1 MKKNS
6 AFIGEGLTIMVE
18 MLAPYVAQ
26 QLQGLYHKEWW
37 KEGVLDKLYS
47 TDQND
52 LPESGDY
59 NKLVGSMDAALCLKL
74 INYNWKDVFSSK
86 LSREHRNW
94 AMELITTRNNW
105 AHMTPVSD
113 FDDDDAWRALDTM
126 ARLMEQIDN
135 ETTNKLRKI
144 AKEIRD
150 KEITAVQ
157 QLAGNIPVAKDLIP
171 QSITADIKPWTQVIQ
186 PHPDVAQG
194 RYRQAEFAADLFQVY
209 KGQAEVEYQD
219 PVEFFNRTYVTD
231 GMQALLTQA
240 LKRITSDGGEPVIQ
254 LKTAFGGGK
263 THSMLALYHLLR
275 SGSQMQKNPSVK
287 SIIEQAGIKTLPSVR
302 VAVIVGTALNPSTY
316 SQPPY
321 MPGIQ
326 INTLWGEIAA
336 QLAQGAGKP
345 EAYNLIKEADQK
357 SVAPGSEALTKLF
370 DTCGPCLILID
381 ELVAYAR
388 KIYNVDDLPAGSFD
402 NLLTFIQE
410 LTEAARA
417 SKNSVLVASIPESDR
432 EAGGKAGLEA
442 QEYIERVFGRMES
455 VWKPVSAQ
463 EGFEVVRRRLF
474 LQVQDP
480 NSVEQVC
487 RVYSNL
493 YRDNASD
500 FPPECREMDYFRKI
514 KMCYPIH
521 PEFFDRLY
529 NDWASLESFQRT
541 RGVLRLM
548 ATLIY
553 HLWTAGDTSL
563 LIMPGSLLLEIPY
576 LRDELT
582 RYLSDAW
589 NSIIDTEIDGKHSLS
604 RQLDQD
610 NTRFT
615 PRHICRRTAR
625 AILLGSAPDVKAQ
638 DVRGIDASR
647 VRLGVVQP
655 GENIALFNDALSH
668 LSGSLSYL
676 FRSNTR
682 YWFDT
687 RPNLLRVMKDR
698 MQQIEPHLI
707 EEEVSRRLSNGYSRD
722 VFSGVHIWPENSSYV
737 PDDDNARL
745 VVLPMSKTH
754 TSGKANSEAMA
765 FISECIRERGQSP
778 RNFTNMLVFL
788 APDKDKEYKIKS
800 AAQEYLAWKSICG
813 DETALN
819 LDKQQIKDANQN
831 KDTSDKSL
839 SRIIFDAW
847 SWLISPYQKDTNPIE
862 YEVIEIAGGEIHA
875 VTKAGNR
882 VKNNDLVISQWHP
895 SNLKMSLESYLWKE
909 KDDCPVAEVWR
920 VLASYCYMPRLKGR
934 NVLIETISRGIQLGT
949 FAWASSINN
958 NGKYE
963 NMTYENIP
971 NIRDLSGLLIK
982 AEVAKAIIEA
992 KQKEREQEGSHPPI
1006 VGSQGGEVGGETDIQ
1021 PPKPVKKRQY
1031 RASVN
1036 LSKLRMGSEAAQ
1048 ISEEIIE
1055 HLDSVAD
1062 MDITVTL
1069 SIKATSQNGIPDDL
1083 MRVIRENSKVL
1094 HFDISEFDD

>member
-6 AFIGEGLTIMVE
+6 AIIGEGLAIMVE

-26 QLQGLYHKEWW
+26 QLQGHYRKTWW
-37 KEGVLDKLYS
+37 QEGVLDKLKS
-47 TDQND
+47 EAFN
-52 LPESGDY
+52 LPAEGDFT
-59 NKLVGSMDAALCLKL
+59 KLVNSMDAALCLK
-74 INYNWKDVFSSK
+74 IIKNNWREVFVTK
-86 LSREHRNW
+86 LSRDHRNW
-94 AMELITTRNNW
+94 VEELIITRNNW
-105 AHMTPVSD
+105 AHMTPISD
-113 FDDDDAWRALDTM
+113 FADDDAWRALDTM

-135 ETTNKLRKI
+135 EATVKLRKM

-150 KEITAVQ
+150 KEIIALQKRNKNSSVEE
-157 QLAGNIPVAKDLIP
+157 LIP
-171 QSITADIKPWTQVIQ
+171 PPITIDIKPWTQVIQ

-209 KGQAEVEYQD
+209 KGHAEIEYQD

-240 LKRITSDGGEPVIQ
+240 LKRITIDGGEPVIQ

-275 SGSQMQKNPSVK
+275 SGNQMQNNPSIK
-287 SIIEQAGIKTLPSVR
+287 SIIEHAGIKTLPSVR

-321 MPGIQ
+321 LPGIR

-336 QLAQGAGKP
+336 QLAHDAGKP

-410 LTEAARA
+410 LTEAVRA

-432 EAGGKAGLEA
+432 EVGGKAGLEA

-474 LQVQDP
+474 HQVQDP

-487 RVYSNL
+487 RAYSNL
-493 YRDNASD
+493 YRNNASD
-500 FPPECREMDYFRKI
+500 FPPECREMDYFRKM

-521 PEFFDRLY
+521 PEFFERLY

-604 RQLDQD
+604 RQLDQN

-647 VRLGVVQP
+647 IRLGVVQP

-668 LSGSLSYL
+668 LSSSLSYL

-698 MQQIEPHLI
+698 MQQIESHLI
-707 EEEVSRRLSNGYSRD
+707 EEEVMHRLSNGYSRD
-722 VFSGVHIWPENSSYV
+722 VFSGVHIWPENSSYI

-745 VVLPMSKTH
+745 VVLPMSKAH

-788 APDKDKEYKIKS
+788 APDKDKEYKIKN
-800 AAQEYLAWKSICG
+800 AAQEYLAWKSICE
-813 DETALN
+813 DTALN

-831 KDTSDKSL
+831 KNTSDKTL
-839 SRIIFDAW
+839 SRIVFDAW

-875 VTKAGNR
+875 VTKAANR
-882 VKNNDLVISQWHP
+882 AKNNDLVISQWHP
-895 SNLKMSLESYLWKE
+895 SNLKISLESYLWKE

-934 NVLIETISRGIQLGT
+934 NILVEAINRGVQLGI
-949 FAWASSINN
+949 FAWASGIDSNEYQN
-958 NGKYE
+958 LKFGE
-963 NMTYENIP
+963 IP
-971 NIRDLSGLLIK
+971 NISDLSGLLIK
-982 AEVAKAIIEA
+982 AEFAKAIIEA
-992 KQKEREQEGSHPPI
+992 KQRERERLEGHSLINEP
-1006 VGSQGGEVGGETDIQ
+1006 QGEDIGGGTDIQ
-1021 PPKPVKKRQY
+1021 PPKPVIKRQY
-1031 RASVN
+1031 RASVKLN
-1036 LSKLRMGSEAAQ
+1036 KLRMGSEAAQ

-1055 HLDSVAD
+1055 YLDSIAD

-1069 SIKATSQNGIPDDL
+1069 SIRATSQNGIPDDIV
-1083 MRVIRENSKVL
+1083 RVIRENSKVL
-1094 HFDISEFDD
+1094 HFDISEFEE